1 MARQI
6 AKGLT
11 MLMLLLTMALVT
23 AVASANGQSQHK
35 LNARIPFEFTVG
47 DKTLAAGQYEINAI
61 GITQDALAIRGRESN
76 DSVIRLVMTKE
87 PQKNK
92 QARLVFHRYGNAYF
106 LSEVWEG
113 GDVVGQQ
120 LKESAQ
126 ERGMKR
132 ELARVITHGAPL
144 YQEVVVLASIR

>member
-23 AVASANGQSQHK
+23 AVATANGQSQHK
-35 LNARIPFEFTVG
+35 LNARIPFEFIVG
-47 DKTLAAGQYEINAI
+47 DKMLAAGQYEVNAV
-61 GITQDALAIRGRESN
+61 GITQEALAIRGRESN
-76 DSVIRLVMTKE
+76 DGAIRLTMTKE
-87 PQKNK
+87 PKDNRP
-92 QARLVFHRYGNAYF
+92 ARLVFHRYGNTYF

-113 GDVVGQQ
+113 GDGVGRQ

-126 ERGMKR
+126 EKGMKR
-132 ELARVITHGAPL
+132 ELSVIARNGAH
-144 YQEVVVLASIR
+144 YEEVVILANVR

>member
-1 MARQI
+1 MTRQI

-23 AVASANGQSQHK
+23 AVATANGQTQHK

-61 GITQDALAIRGRESN
+61 GITQEALAIRGRESN
-76 DSVIRLVMTKE
+76 DSVIRLVMRKE
-87 PQKNK
+87 PKESK
-92 QARLVFHRYGNAYF
+92 PARLVFHRYGNAYF

-132 ELARVITHGAPL
+132 ELARIITGGAPL
-144 YQEVVVLASIR
+144 YEEVVVLASVR

>member
-23 AVASANGQSQHK
+23 AVAANGQSQHK

-47 DKTLAAGQYEINAI
+47 DKMLAAGQYEISAV
-61 GITQDALAIRGRESN
+61 GVTQGALAIRGRESN
-76 DSVIRLVMTKE
+76 DSVIRLAVTKE
-87 PQKNK
+87 PKENK

-113 GDVVGQQ
+113 GDEVGRQ
-120 LKESAQ
+120 LNASAQ

-132 ELARVITHGAPL
+132 ELARVITGGAQP
-144 YQEVVVLASIR
+144 YEQVVILASVR